1 MLNKVVKR
9 TLEILKKGKIKIKKN
24 HEKTMDNSGLIQY
37 IFSAMVFILS
47 IKRQK
52 KLQKGN
58 HREIAELNNF
68 CNSFT
73 SVYKYIDPFFQFR
86 FPDVM
91 DIILSIYGFTC
102 KE

>member
-24 HEKTMDNSGLIQY
+24 HEKTMANSGLIEY

-52 KLQKGN
+52 KL
-58 HREIAELNNF
+58 
-68 CNSFT
+68 
-73 SVYKYIDPFFQFR
+73 
-86 FPDVM
+86 
-91 DIILSIYGFTC
+91 
-102 KE
+102 